1 MRYMTTRPIR
11 SLAENGVNVGTG
23 QPVTPGAFAP
33 SHWAA
38 LLAEG
43 VIVADEPE
51 PATVTAVDL
60 GPLDIDALK
69 ALADEVGVTYTW
81 NIKAETLRERLRK

>member
-43 VIVADEPE
+43 VIVADEQ
-51 PATVTAVDL
+51 ATATAVDL
-60 GPLDIDALK
+60 GTLDIDALK

>member
-1 MRYMTTRPIR
+1 MRYTTTRPIR
-11 SLAENGVNVGTG
+11 SLAEDGVNVGTG
-23 QPVTPGAFAP
+23 QPVTPQAFAP
-33 SHWAA
+33 AHWAA

-43 VIVADEPE
+43 VVVADEPE

-60 GPLDIDALK
+60 GALDIDALK
-69 ALADEVGVTYTW
+69 ALADELGVTYTW